1 MWYTMTDTDLT
12 EDVVTRFE
20 MLRAKAIRESAP
32 AASHYLHTGDW
43 MQEVVTVIVDVDTGR
58 ALGFWHGPGP
68 YLSHYGI
75 FG

>member
-12 EDVVTRFE
+12 AAAVDRFE
-20 MLRAKAIRESAP
+20 TLRIEAVRDGLS
-32 AASHYLHTGDW
+32 AASHYLHEGNW
-43 MQEVVTVIVDVDTGR
+43 MREVITVIVDADTGR

-68 YLSHYGI
+68 QLTHYGI